1 MSVDV
6 STACWRVTG
15 ISGTAKCVLMAL
27 ADHANDAGICWPS
40 VARLVELTCFS
51 ERAVQSALKTLVD
64 AKVIVRSASRGT
76 RTTEYRLTPAD
87 AAPVVRTNAANAPV
101 QQARQNTQE
110 PHPADS
116 APVQEARQ
124 RVQQQRLTPAD
135 SAPGTVKN
143 HHEPSGN
150 KRRPPKATTAAGRPD
165 DVPEDVWKDFLA
177 HRSKQRA
184 IVTDRVVQEFRA
196 EAESIGWTL
205 AQAMLKSM
213 QRGWRGFEAGW
224 IKPGDLPPG
233 AARQIKVVSGLS
245 AAGERAVQSAT
256 AWLAESA
263 SNTAQTV
270 EAA

>member
-1 MSVDV
+1 MSVEAI
-6 STACWRVTG
+6 SWACRQTVG
-15 ISGTAKCVLMAL
+15 KSSVKFVLIAL
-27 ADHANDAGICWPS
+27 ANYADAQGFAWPS
-40 VARLVELTCFS
+40 VALIAE
-51 ERAVQSALKTLVD
+51 
-64 AKVIVRSASRGT
+64 
-76 RTTEYRLTPAD
+76 TTEQDRKTVIAALNTLRSSGLLIDTGDKKGGTKQVTVFQLPVHRPAVKS
-87 AAPVVRTNAANAPV
+87 PEFGTSE
-101 QQARQNTQE
+101 QAQKRNSTE
-110 PHPADS
+110 S
-116 APVQEARQ
+116 
-124 RVQQQRLTPAD
+124 
-135 SAPGTVKN
+135 GTVPKRTGNSAVFPPKGSQKRDTEPSLN

-233 AARQIKVVSGLS
+233 TARQIKVVSGLS

>member
-1 MSVDV
+1 M
-6 STACWRVTG
+6 
-15 ISGTAKCVLMAL
+15 
-27 ADHANDAGICWPS
+27 
-40 VARLVELTCFS
+40 
-51 ERAVQSALKTLVD
+51 
-64 AKVIVRSASRGT
+64 
-76 RTTEYRLTPAD
+76 
-87 AAPVVRTNAANAPV
+87 
-101 QQARQNTQE
+101 
-110 PHPADS
+110 
-116 APVQEARQ
+116 
-124 RVQQQRLTPAD
+124 
-135 SAPGTVKN
+135 
-143 HHEPSGN
+143 
-150 KRRPPKATTAAGRPD
+150 
-165 DVPEDVWKDFLA
+165 WKDFLA
-177 HRSKQRA
+177 HRPSSGQSSLTA
-184 IVTDRVVQEFRA
+184 SFRSFGA